1 LIRERLRGRLEGW
14 LLRVWFRSASPV
26 ERAMAAVAA
35 PVALPLSWLVAGV
48 ARRRRDRIVRQAP
61 GAGVPVVVVGNLV
74 AGGSGK
80 TPLVSAIVRGLADAG
95 FSPGILAGG
104 YRARAGAAPAPGA
117 SDGVTLVDAASD
129 AAAVGDE
136 ALLLAIETGM
146 PLAVGKDRAAAAA
159 ALCRRHPDRDV
170 LVSDDGLQHVGLA
183 RFIELVAIDERGF
196 GNGRCLP
203 AGPLR
208 EPVDRLESV
217 DALIM
222 TSPPTLAPAGEAS
235 PRNSLEIGSREPIP
249 PHLRQFRSSLRMT
262 AFVTL
267 DGAARWSPEQFAAA
281 HASDP
286 LDALAGIARPAR
298 FFASLRALG
307 LRPDCHPLPDHAAID
322 PRWLQALPG
331 RWILMTAK
339 DAVKC
344 RRFDGGLLARC
355 VRVDV
360 AASPEP
366 ALLEWLAA
374 RLRAGR

>member
-1 LIRERLRGRLEGW
+1 MIRERLRGRLEGW
-14 LLRVWFRSASPV
+14 LLRVWFRSASPA
-26 ERAMAAVAA
+26 ERVIAALVA
-35 PVALPLSWLVAGV
+35 PLALPLSWLVAAV
-48 ARRRRDRIVRQAP
+48 ARRRRERIVRQAP

-80 TPLVSAIVRGLADAG
+80 TPLVCAIVRGLAEAG

-104 YRARAGAAPAPGA
+104 YRAGAGADPGPGA
-117 SDGVTLVDAASD
+117 TDAVTLVDAASD
-129 AAAVGDE
+129 AASVGDE

-146 PLAVGKDRAAAAA
+146 PLAVGKNRAAAAA

-217 DALIM
+217 DALVM
-222 TSPPTLAPAGEAS
+222 TSSPPLAPAGEALRRGTAKEGS
-235 PRNSLEIGSREPIP
+235 PARTPLQA
-249 PHLRQFRSSLRMT
+249 RQFRSSLRMT
-262 AFVTL
+262 GFVTL
-267 DGAARWSPEQFAAA
+267 DGALRWRPEQFAAD
-281 HASDP
+281 HASEP
-286 LDALAGIARPAR
+286 LDAIAGIARPAR
-298 FFASLRALG
+298 FFASLHALG

-322 PRWLQALPG
+322 PRWLQTLPG

-360 AASPEP
+360 AATPEP